1 MSEFVR
7 FPHTPHLSWL
17 GSGQPRDDKV
27 LPPKEVEALLSD
39 KVLVEEKLDGANLG
53 FSLDT
58 TGRIRVQNR
67 GQYLEKPFQGQF
79 SRLSS
84 WLGMHEV
91 PLRDTLTPNLIL
103 FGEWCAARH
112 SLDYSKLPDW
122 FLGFDVYDRTTDR
135 FWSSKRRNELLDSLG
150 IPVVPT
156 CFKGPTNL
164 ATLTNLLEQHPSA
177 FRKGPMEGIIIR
189 SESEDWLTA
198 RAKLVR
204 SDFTQAIGEHWSKR
218 GVEWNQLSLRT

>member
-112 SLDYSKLPDW
+112 SLDYTKLPDW

-150 IPVVPT
+150 IPVVPE
-156 CFKGPTNL
+156 CFKGHANL
-164 ATLTNLLEQHPSA
+164 NTLTDLLEQHPSA
-177 FRKGPMEGIIIR
+177 FRNGSMEGIIVR
-189 SESEDWLTA
+189 SESANWLTA

-218 GVEWNQLSLRT
+218 GMEWNQLS